1 MSNSK
6 IDSKYENPIDILMYN
21 ISAYIEP
28 FFLKLN
34 MTPNHITTLSL
45 LCGLLCVY
53 YLDINHTNLALAFT
67 FYILSFLFDC
77 LDGYYARK
85 NNMLSKLGDMYDH
98 YSDLIVHAM
107 IYYML
112 YKRLSK
118 KRFIYFNVLLI
129 ILLAGLAL
137 QMGCQEKLYE
147 KKIGKR
153 ASNKNS
159 SYLKALKP
167 LCKNP
172 EKTMVITRFFGCGT
186 TTLLF
191 ALFILLI
198 K

>member
-1 MSNSK
+1 MSHSK

-53 YLDINHTNLALAFT
+53 YLDIKHTNLALAFT

-98 YSDLIVHAM
+98 YSDLIVHLM

-118 KRFIYFNVLLI
+118 ERFILFNVLLI
-129 ILLAGLAL
+129 ILLFGLAV
-137 QMGCQEKLYE
+137 QMGCQETLYE

-153 ASNKNS
+153 ATNKNS

-172 EKTMVITRFFGCGT
+172 EQTMLISRFFGCGT
-186 TTLLF
+186 TTMLF